1 MDAPLFVW
9 FEVAFKF
16 GYSPQLE
23 KQLATAVQQQH
34 IAWAAAA

>member
-16 GYSPQLE
+16 GYNPQME
-23 KQLATAVQQQH
+23 QQLAAAVQKQH
-34 IAWAAAA
+34 LLWQAAA